1 MERNHVDLSLPSAAR
16 MYDWLLGGSNNYEVD
31 RAACELLLEVAPTS
45 RELALNNRWFLQRV
59 VRVLAEEHGIKQFI
73 DFGSG
78 LPTQR
83 NVHQIAQE
91 ADPASRVVYVDN
103 DPVVLALGQSLLD
116 ENDNTTI
123 LPVDMTDTDTIFGH
137 PDFTRLIDL
146 TRPVAALFVSVLHCL
161 PDSAGPKA
169 LVDRVIDKLAP
180 GSFVVVCQLVSDDR
194 KVRDEVT
201 ELMQTQTGGHWGR
214 VREKADV
221 EETFERLLVEEPGL
235 VDVTDWRPDSE
246 LQQRRR
252 SVEWTEFGGLGKVP
266 SRERAPGDGGRGLP
280 DESPRE

>member
-1 MERNHVDLSLPSAAR
+1 
-16 MYDWLLGGSNNYEVD
+16 VD

-169 LVDRVIDKLAP
+169 LVDRVIDKLVP
-180 GSFVVVCQLVSDDR
+180 GSFVVVC
-194 KVRDEVT
+194 
-201 ELMQTQTGGHWGR
+201 
-214 VREKADV
+214 
-221 EETFERLLVEEPGL
+221 
-235 VDVTDWRPDSE
+235 
-246 LQQRRR
+246 
-252 SVEWTEFGGLGKVP
+252 
-266 SRERAPGDGGRGLP
+266 
-280 DESPRE
+280 